1 VYLTAGALGIGA
13 VTLGIAAL
21 GVIGW
26 LTFLV
31 NQTRVRR
38 RREAAPQN
46 LSPFLTDDDLETK
59 RLNKVLVSAL
69 IATAVMAIVM
79 PVYYLNETARQ
90 ESAVEKF
97 EEIAVHRGEEWYHE
111 FGCGD
116 CHGADGAGGGASF
129 IEPRSGLSTAWA
141 APSIDDVL
149 YRYDEEEVR
158 YWLVFGRQGSP
169 MPAWGVEG
177 GGPMNEQQ
185 IDELIAYLEHIQI
198 SQAEA
203 VAAVDGKV
211 ERELARLTGADDSLA
226 ATRQSVEDDIA
237 ALAAAPV
244 QYQAAAAYPDRLIE
258 ILAGPT
264 SCTTETAAVVGQP
277 CASEAADADR
287 DGVSDVAEVTLKTFI
302 REVLTT
308 APASD
313 ATVQLAKVEFDPNSG
328 FSTANGS
335 TAVPDFDQVPD
346 IVAEID
352 NITRSLRLTVEGR
365 ETLLSISLTG
375 LEFVKEAAEA
385 QRYAIDF
392 DAIAAAEFDG
402 DIEAAQRGAALYN
415 AYCARC
421 HTAGYS
427 AGIAFTQEVGSGALG
442 PSLRD
447 NRSAIQFPDPA
458 EHLDFIIKGSAAGQL
473 YGLNGIGRGW
483 MPGFGTVL
491 TEADL
496 TLIVKFERALR

>member
-1 VYLTAGALGIGA
+1 VYLTVGALGIGA

-21 GVIGW
+21 GVLGW

-46 LSPFLTDDDLETK
+46 LSPFLTDDDLESK
-59 RLNKVLVSAL
+59 RLNKVLLSAL

-90 ESAVEKF
+90 EAAAETF
-97 EEIAVHRGEEWYHE
+97 HEIAVERGEEWYIS
-111 FGCGD
+111 FQCGD
-116 CHGADGAGGGASF
+116 CHGADGGGGGATF
-129 IEPRSGLSTAWA
+129 IEARSGLATAWA
-141 APSIDDVL
+141 APSINDVL
-149 YRYDEEEVR
+149 YRYDEDEVR
-158 YWLVFGRQGSP
+158 YWLIYGRQGSP

-177 GGPMNEQQ
+177 GGPMDEQQ
-185 IDELIAYLEHIQI
+185 IDEILAFLEEIQI
-198 SQAEA
+198 PQAEA
-203 VAAVDGKV
+203 VAAVSGKV
-211 ERELARLTGADDSLA
+211 ERELARLAGADESLA
-226 ATRQSVEDDIA
+226 ATRKAIEDDIA

-244 QYQAAAAYPDRLIE
+244 QYQSAAGYPDRLAE

-264 SCTTETAAVVGQP
+264 SCTTETAAAVGRP
-277 CASEAADADR
+277 CPNEAADADR

-302 REVLTT
+302 REVVAT
-308 APASD
+308 APPSD
-313 ATVQLAKVEFDPNSG
+313 STAALAKVDFDPNSG
-328 FSTANGS
+328 FTTANGS
-335 TAVPDFDQVPD
+335 TAVPDFDQIPD
-346 IVAEID
+346 IVAEVE
-352 NITRSLRLTVEGR
+352 NVTRSLKLTVEGR
-365 ETLLSISLTG
+365 EALLNISLNG

-385 QRYAIDF
+385 GRYAIDF
-392 DAIAAAEFDG
+392 ESIAAAEFDG
-402 DIEAAQRGAALYN
+402 DVEAAQRGAALYN

-427 AGIAFTQEVGSGALG
+427 AGIAFTQEAGSGAMG

-447 NRSAIQFPDPA
+447 GRSTVQFPDAA
-458 EHLDFIIKGSAAGQL
+458 EHLDFIIKGSVAGQL

-491 TEADL
+491 SEADL
-496 TLIVKFERALR
+496 TLIVKFERAL